1 MSDPTIDLLQ
11 SGGATGTSLTSL
23 KEIFILDG
31 DSKTEI
37 INLIQ
42 YTITGFILCLL
53 VLRIYQDYIIP
64 IIHPYEVDYYHSENK
79 DIAIEF
85 FLKSVASVIAI
96 FFVHRFIQ
104 IIPTISGRKMNI
116 PVYVFAGIFMFCIP
130 NMTPLMERVREWGG
144 IFDGTITRPA
154 PKNVANGQQR
164 VEKLQPLS
172 RSMEMVRPPAQMAPP
187 PPQVAAPPPPP
198 PQSQNMGGSYDQS
211 YDQQFEPEP
220 ASMGGFGGFSGF

>member
-1 MSDPTIDLLQ
+1 MSDPTSDLLQ

-23 KEIFILDG
+23 KEVFILDG
-31 DSKTEI
+31 DAKTEI
-37 INLIQ
+37 INLLQ

-64 IIHPYEVDYYHSENK
+64 IIHPYEVDYYHADNK

-85 FLKSVASVIAI
+85 FLKTIVSVMVI

-116 PVYVFAGIFMFCIP
+116 SVSVLASILMFCIP

-144 IFDGTITRPA
+144 IFDGSIARPV
-154 PKNVANGQQR
+154 PKKSSDGQQR

-172 RSMEMVRPPAQMAPP
+172 RSVEMVRPTPS
-187 PPQVAAPPPPP
+187 P
-198 PQSQNMGGSYDQS
+198 PQSPPPAQPVHQPQNMGGSYDQS

-220 ASMGGFGGFSGF
+220 ASMGGLGGFSGF